1 MLVMSVM
8 IWHVVYGTIN
18 VDVMLARD
26 ISFTY

>member
-8 IWHVVYGTIN
+8 IWHVVYGTIH

-26 ISFTY
+26 ISLIY